1 MSDITR
7 IAICG
12 QLRSGKSLIAEHLQT
27 NKGFK
32 IISFGSRLKQA
43 ADELFAYSEVYKP
56 EIITAPCPFGG
67 KREIGRKKPRRLYQ
81 DFGEALRALDGDIW
95 ITHAEQAM
103 KAYELFRD
111 TKGIV
116 LDDLRQPRELEWAR
130 ANGYTIIRVTAPE
143 NVRVERATAL
153 GDDFDTESLTHETEM
168 HVDGFEV
175 DYEITND
182 GSKAELL
189 ARVDE
194 IVDETR
200 AKGGRYDEI

>member
-143 NVRVERATAL
+143 DVRVERATAL
-153 GDDFDTESLTHETEM
+153 GDDFDTGSLTHETEI
-168 HVDGFEV
+168 HVDGFVVDTRVLTTEV
-175 DYEITND
+175 RLICLREWTR
-182 GSKAELL
+182 LL
-189 ARVDE
+189 
-194 IVDETR
+194 T
-200 AKGGRYDEI
+200 KLGRRGAIE

>member
-95 ITHAEQAM
+95 IIQAEQAL
-103 KAYELFRD
+103 KTYNVLRE
-111 TKGIV
+111 TKGIG

-130 ANGYTIIRVTAPE
+130 ANGYTDRKS
-143 NVRVERATAL
+143 
-153 GDDFDTESLTHETEM
+153 D
-168 HVDGFEV
+168 
-175 DYEITND
+175 
-182 GSKAELL
+182 
-189 ARVDE
+189 
-194 IVDETR
+194 
-200 AKGGRYDEI
+200 